1 MAEKL
6 LNVSY
11 RSTSTQQASCK
22 CLSQIVTLHRNRS
35 EQMAISGFRGF
46 PAIYRKKAGGGELI
60 R

>member
-1 MAEKL
+1 MAKQM
-6 LNVSY
+6 LNVSDG
-11 RSTSTQQASCK
+11 STSTQQPSGEN
-22 CLSQIVTLHRNRS
+22 LSQIVTLHRNRS